1 MITLN
6 SFFLVLCAAFF
17 HALWNSLVKNNHKK
31 AYIVFLISFAHFIF
45 GIILLLF
52 ASTPSL
58 AAWPYLIVS
67 TVVHTFYL
75 YFLYQSYKWGDLS
88 FVYPLMRGVAP
99 LIVTLGAFL
108 FIGELPLGNGLIGII
123 FICAGIIILSM
134 YSLFNSLSYKA
145 LNFALLAGF
154 CIAAYSLLDGIGA
167 REGNSALGYIGWL
180 FILEGIVGMFI
191 FWKIAKGTDY
201 SLDRNTFIHGTIGG
215 SLSCLAYAIIIS
227 VKVYTPLG
235 IVSSLRETSVIFGSM
250 IGLIIFKERPW
261 GLRIVAAL
269 AVSVGL
275 VFIAF
280 S

>member
-45 GIILLLF
+45 GIILLFF

-108 FIGELPLGNGLIGII
+108 FIG
-123 FICAGIIILSM
+123 
-134 YSLFNSLSYKA
+134 
-145 LNFALLAGF
+145 
-154 CIAAYSLLDGIGA
+154 
-167 REGNSALGYIGWL
+167 
-180 FILEGIVGMFI
+180 
-191 FWKIAKGTDY
+191 
-201 SLDRNTFIHGTIGG
+201 
-215 SLSCLAYAIIIS
+215 
-227 VKVYTPLG
+227 
-235 IVSSLRETSVIFGSM
+235 
-250 IGLIIFKERPW
+250 
-261 GLRIVAAL
+261 
-269 AVSVGL
+269 
-275 VFIAF
+275 
-280 S
+280 

>member
-17 HALWNSLVKNNHKK
+17 HALWNSLVKSNDKK
-31 AYIVFLISFAHFIF
+31 AYIVFLISLAHFIF
-45 GIILLLF
+45 GIILVLY
-52 ASTPSL
+52 SQTPSL
-58 AAWPYLIVS
+58 GAWPYLILS

-99 LIVTLGAFL
+99 LLVTLGAFL

-123 FICAGIIILSM
+123 FICGGLITLSLF
-134 YSLFNSLSYKA
+134 SLFNSLSYKA

-154 CIAAYSLLDGIGA
+154 CIASYSLLDGIGA
-167 REGNSALGYIGWL
+167 REGNSPLGYIGWL
-180 FILEGIVGMFI
+180 FILEGICGMII
-191 FWKIAKGTDY
+191 FWRIAKATDY
-201 SLDRNTFIHGTIGG
+201 SLDMNTFLYGSLGG

-235 IVSSLRETSVIFGSM
+235 IVSSLRETSVIFGS
-250 IGLIIFKERPW
+250 ILGLIIFRERPW
-261 GLRIVAAL
+261 HLRIIAAM
-269 AVSVGL
+269 AVTVGL
-275 VFIAF
+275 MFIAF